1 MGDRVIRKIRRT
13 KETVTTTRFQQMVQ
27 WAAWEDCSR
36 LVKEK
41 VEAVREAWFNYKRA
55 RAALINLEK
64 ELDEKCWNPF
74 ERGIGG
80 E

>member
-1 MGDRVIRKIRRT
+1 
-13 KETVTTTRFQQMVQ
+13 MVQ
-27 WAAWEDCSR
+27 WAALEDCSR

-41 VEAVREAWFNYKRA
+41 VEAVRAAWLNYKRA
-55 RAALINLEK
+55 KADLANLEK

>member
-1 MGDRVIRKIRRT
+1 MKRKEAW
-13 KETVTTTRFQQMVQ
+13 KETRFQQLVSF
-27 WAAWEDCSR
+27 AAAEDCSR

-41 VEAVREAWFNYKRA
+41 VEAVRSAWLNYKRA
-55 RAALINLEK
+55 KADLANLEK
-64 ELDEKCWNPF
+64 ELDEKCWNPL